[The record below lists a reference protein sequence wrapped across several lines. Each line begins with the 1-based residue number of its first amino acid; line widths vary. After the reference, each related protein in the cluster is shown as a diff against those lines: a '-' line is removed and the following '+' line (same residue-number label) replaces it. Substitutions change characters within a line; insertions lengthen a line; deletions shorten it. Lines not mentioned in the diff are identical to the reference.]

1 MFTGIVETMGTV
13 RSREPGR
20 EKTRFD
26 LSSDLVSSDLEI
38 GDSVAVE
45 GCCLTVVGIEGEV
58 FSVEAI
64 PETLKITSLG
74 DLEKGGRV
82 NLERALRLEDRLG
95 GHLVSGH
102 VDGMGV
108 RLEGP
113 PDGFQASD
121 RGQDEVIHWYT
132 APPAVRPYL
141 VPKGSITIQGVS
153 LTVVEGAPEAF
164 SVALIPHTLEVTTL
178 GTLRPGDR
186 VNLEAD
192 MIAKYVA
199 EQLRPWIQRLEQGGL
214 PAGTAS
220 ERT

>member
-1 MFTGIVETMGTV
+1 MGTV
-13 RSREPGR
+13 RSLTPGS

-26 LSSDLVSSDLEI
+26 ISSEQVVEGLGI

-45 GCCLTVVGIEGEV
+45 GCCLTVIEITGDV

-64 PETLKITSLG
+64 PETLRLTSLG
-74 DLEKGGRV
+74 ELEEGGRV
-82 NLERALRLEDRLG
+82 NLEQALRLEDRLG

-102 VDGMGV
+102 VDAVGT

-113 PDGFQASD
+113 PRGFTAAPRD
-121 RGQDEVIHWYT
+121 EDEVIHWYT
-132 APPAVRPYL
+132 APPAVRPFL
-141 VPKGSITIQGVS
+141 VPKGSITVQGVS
-153 LTVVEGAPEAF
+153 LTVVEVGPEAF

-178 GTLRPGDR
+178 GRLEPGDR

-199 EQLRPWIQRLEQGGL
+199 EQLRPWIERLGQGGE
-214 PAGTAS
+214 AEARA
-220 ERT
+220 ERGAR